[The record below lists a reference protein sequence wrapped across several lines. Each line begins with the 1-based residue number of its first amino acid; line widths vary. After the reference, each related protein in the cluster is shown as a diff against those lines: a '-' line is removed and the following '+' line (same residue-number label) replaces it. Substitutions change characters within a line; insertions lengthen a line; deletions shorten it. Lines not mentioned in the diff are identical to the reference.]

1 MEIQGY
7 EILELIGEGG
17 MAKVY
22 RAIQKSL
29 EREVALKVMNE
40 SLGADRQFCE
50 RFVKEG
56 RIIAQ
61 LSSHPDIV
69 TIYDIGFTGSNYYM
83 AMEYIGGTNL
93 KERIQQQK
101 DLEHPLRILRHITSA
116 LGYAHSK
123 GFVHRD
129 VKPANILFNES
140 GAAMLTDF
148 GIAKAVS
155 SNTQLT
161 KVGFT
166 VGTPEYMSP
175 EQAMGLSIDAR
186 SDLYSLGVVFYEILT
201 GHKPYKGKDAFSV
214 AYMHVNS
221 PIPRLPDTLAQY
233 QSLIDGLLAKDLGER
248 FESADELIESIDSVR
263 LDDGSKGVVQS
274 STGRVR
280 GKTEQ
285 LPGAHSGSADAVVLS
300 SPSGRWLRGAGVGA
314 MVLIV
319 AAGLYVMTTNND
331 WLSSLDWGGN
341 SAGEPAAAQKET
353 EKTNSKGVDPV
364 LQAKIENLLE
374 VAEVH
379 KSIGRLK
386 DPPGSN
392 AYEAYQMVLEI
403 DPANPRA
410 LEGMSQLQRTLESL
424 SSMDSQ

>member
-1 MEIQGY
+1 MEIPGY
-7 EILELIGEGG
+7 EIVELIGQGG

-29 EREVALKVMNE
+29 EREVALKVMDE

-69 TIYDIGFTGSNYYM
+69 TVYDIGFTGSNYYM
-83 AMEYIGGTNL
+83 AMEYIGGDNL
-93 KERIQQQK
+93 KQRIQQHT
-101 DLEHPLRILRHITSA
+101 DLEHPLRILRQISSA

-129 VKPANILFNES
+129 VKPANILFNEN

-175 EQAMGLSIDAR
+175 EQAMGASIDAR

-201 GHKPYKGKDAFSV
+201 GHKPYQGKDAFSL
-214 AYMHVNS
+214 AYMHINS
-221 PIPRLPDTLAQY
+221 PIPKLPDTLNKY
-233 QSLIDGLLAKDLGER
+233 QILVDGLLAKDPGGR
-248 FESADELIESIDSVR
+248 FDNADKLMECIESID
-263 LDDGSKGVVQS
+263 LEYDSKGAVQA
-274 STGRVR
+274 STGRAER
-280 GKTEQ
+280 KTRH
-285 LPGAHSGSADAVVLS
+285 LKGSRSDSADAAVLS
-300 SPSGRWLRGAGVGA
+300 SPFWRWMRGAGVGA

-319 AAGLYVMTTNND
+319 AAGLYLVTTNND
-331 WLSSLDWGGN
+331 WLADLDWDGGRDGG
-341 SAGEPAAAQKET
+341 SDATQQGT
-353 EKTNSKGVDPV
+353 EKDKSKGVDPAM
-364 LQAKIENLLE
+364 QAKIENLLE

-379 KSIGRLK
+379 RSIGRLK

-403 DPANPRA
+403 DPENPRA
-410 LEGMSQLQRTLESL
+410 LEGISQVERMQESL
-424 SSMDSQ
+424 SGMGPQ

>member
-1 MEIQGY
+1 MEISGY
-7 EILELIGEGG
+7 EIVELIGQGG

-29 EREVALKVMNE
+29 EREVALKVMSE

-83 AMEYIGGTNL
+83 AMEYIGGANL
-93 KERIQQQK
+93 KQRIQQQK
-101 DLEHPLRILRHITSA
+101 DLEHPLAILRQISSA

-129 VKPANILFNES
+129 VKPANILFNEN

-175 EQAMGLSIDAR
+175 EQAMGLSTDAR

-201 GHKPYKGKDAFSV
+201 GHKPFKGKDAFSV

-221 PIPRLPDTLAQY
+221 PIPKLPDTLGQY
-233 QSLIDGLLAKDLGER
+233 QTLIDGLLAKDLGER
-248 FESADELIESIDSVR
+248 FENADKLIESIDSVG
-263 LDDGSKGVVQS
+263 LDDDSKGVVQS
-274 STGRVR
+274 PTGRIKR
-280 GKTEQ
+280 KTAQ
-285 LPGAHSGSADAVVLS
+285 LKGSHSGSADAVVLS
-300 SPSGRWLRGAGVGA
+300 SPSGKWVRGAGVGA

-319 AAGLYVMTTNND
+319 AAGLYVVTTNKD
-331 WLSSLDWGGN
+331 WLTDLDWGGKGD
-341 SAGEPAAAQKET
+341 GEPAATQRET
-353 EKTNSKGVDPV
+353 EKSKSKGVDQV

-392 AYEAYQMVLEI
+392 AYEAYRMVLEI
-403 DPANPRA
+403 DPENPRA
-410 LEGMSQLQRTLESL
+410 LEGMSQVQRMLESL